1 MLAFPTWCAITV
13 NYSVSLF
20 ALRCPSGIAG
30 PLEKEGKKKKKKKK
44 KKEEEKVIKYLLID
58 ITDYR
63 QCHSKHY
70 LLLFSS
76 QTVQMC
82 ESVQLE

>member
-1 MLAFPTWCAITV
+1 MLAFSTWCAITV

-30 PLEKEGKKKKKKKK
+30 PLEKEEKKKKEE
-44 KKEEEKVIKYLLID
+44 EEEKVIKYLLID
-58 ITDYR
+58 VTGYR
-63 QCHSKHY
+63 QYHSKHY

-76 QTVQMC
+76 QTANM
-82 ESVQLE
+82 